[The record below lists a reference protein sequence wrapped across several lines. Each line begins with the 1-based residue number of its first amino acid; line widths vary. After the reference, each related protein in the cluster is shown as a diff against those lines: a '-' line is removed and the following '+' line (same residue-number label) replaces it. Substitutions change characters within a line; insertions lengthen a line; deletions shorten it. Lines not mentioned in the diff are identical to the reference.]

1 MFAILETGGKQY
13 KVSEGDVIEVERIK
27 KNKISD
33 QNTVNFQ
40 DVLLIQDKDLHLGQP
55 LVENGVIEAKILEEF
70 KAPKII
76 VFKKKSKKGY
86 KRTRGHRQILHR
98 IQIEKIAIRKV
109 TKTQAEKAPPASE
122 KAKAP
127 AKSAAKKTAAKGKA
141 AAVKPKTATA
151 KKKPAAAKTSSAKPV
166 KKATAAPKTKSAAA
180 KTSTAKPVK
189 KTTTASKAAK
199 KTTTAKKEK

>member
-13 KVSEGDVIEVERIK
+13 KVSEGDVIEVERIQ

-55 LVENGVIEAKILEEF
+55 LVENGIIEAKILEEF

-86 KRTRGHRQILHR
+86 RKTRGHRQILHR

-109 TKTQAEKAPPASE
+109 TKTQAEKEPSAPKEKKTVTKPA
-122 KAKAP
+122 P
-127 AKSAAKKTAAKGKA
+127 KSAVTKT
-141 AAVKPKTATA
+141 KTATA
-151 KKKPAAAKTSSAKPV
+151 KPKATTVKTKPTGTKTSA
-166 KKATAAPKTKSAAA
+166 
-180 KTSTAKPVK
+180 AKPVK
-189 KTTTASKAAK
+189 KTTAASKTTK
-199 KTTTAKKEK
+199 KTTTAKKKEK